1 MKINLYNQKG
11 EKVGKTDLPDEIFN
25 VEINSDLL
33 HQVIVSQMANK
44 RQSSAHTKDRGDV
57 SGGGK
62 KPWRQKGTGR
72 ARHGSRRSPIW
83 VGGGV
88 TFGPKSERN
97 YKKTI
102 PQKMKRKALFM
113 ALSSKVNDD
122 ELILIDDLGM
132 KEPQARIAQSILEK
146 LPLSDKS
153 GLVVLSEPDKN
164 IVLSFRNI
172 PKTESI
178 QAKDLTALNIL
189 SFKKLIMTPDSVV
202 KIKETF
208 LKDNSS
214 KA

>member
-88 TFGPKSERN
+88 TFGPKSEKN

-122 ELILIDDLGM
+122 ELILIDNFGI
-132 KEPQARIAQSILEK
+132 KKPQARIAQSILEK

-189 SFKKLIMTPDSVV
+189 SFKKLIMTPDSVA

-208 LKDNSS
+208 LKDNLS

>member
-88 TFGPKSERN
+88 TFGPKSEKN

-178 QAKDLTALNIL
+178 QAKDLTALNIR

>member
-88 TFGPKSERN
+88 TFGPKSEKN

-178 QAKDLTALNIL
+178 QAKDLNAMKIL

>member
-88 TFGPKSERN
+88 TFGPKSEKN

>member
-1 MKINLYNQKG
+1 
-11 EKVGKTDLPDEIFN
+11 
-25 VEINSDLL
+25 
-33 HQVIVSQMANK
+33 
-44 RQSSAHTKDRGDV
+44 
-57 SGGGK
+57 
-62 KPWRQKGTGR
+62 
-72 ARHGSRRSPIW
+72 
-83 VGGGV
+83 
-88 TFGPKSERN
+88 
-97 YKKTI
+97 
-102 PQKMKRKALFM
+102 
-113 ALSSKVNDD
+113 
-122 ELILIDDLGM
+122 M

-178 QAKDLTALNIL
+178 QAKDLTALNIIY
-189 SFKKLIMTPDSVV
+189 FKKLIMTPDSVV

>member
-88 TFGPKSERN
+88 TFGPKSEKN

-122 ELILIDDLGM
+122 ELILLM
-132 KEPQARIAQSILEK
+132 IL
-146 LPLSDKS
+146 
-153 GLVVLSEPDKN
+153 
-164 IVLSFRNI
+164 
-172 PKTESI
+172 
-178 QAKDLTALNIL
+178 A
-189 SFKKLIMTPDSVV
+189 
-202 KIKETF
+202 
-208 LKDNSS
+208 
-214 KA
+214 

>member
-88 TFGPKSERN
+88 TFGPKSEKNNTSANPDR
-97 YKKTI
+97 
-102 PQKMKRKALFM
+102 R
-113 ALSSKVNDD
+113 SS
-122 ELILIDDLGM
+122 
-132 KEPQARIAQSILEK
+132 
-146 LPLSDKS
+146 
-153 GLVVLSEPDKN
+153 
-164 IVLSFRNI
+164 
-172 PKTESI
+172 
-178 QAKDLTALNIL
+178 
-189 SFKKLIMTPDSVV
+189 
-202 KIKETF
+202 
-208 LKDNSS
+208 
-214 KA
+214 